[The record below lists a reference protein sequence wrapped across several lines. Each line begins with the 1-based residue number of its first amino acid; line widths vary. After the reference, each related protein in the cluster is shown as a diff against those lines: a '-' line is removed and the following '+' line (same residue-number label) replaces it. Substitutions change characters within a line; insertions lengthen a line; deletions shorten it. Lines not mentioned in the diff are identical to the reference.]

1 MEEKIMTKT
10 ELKEVTNTYCDYEGC
25 DKYAFGKSYL
35 YKDWCETHHRIM
47 VQKEHE
53 KKGHN
58 WKYYFY
64 NDSGKGQWPSYLY
77 RKCPGCSLLSGI
89 KTEETSGFRNEF
101 TTEDLWKI
109 LWEHPE
115 IREMIDALFD

>member
-35 YKDWCETHHRIM
+35 YKDWCETHHRVM

-53 KKGHN
+53 KNGHD
-58 WKYYFY
+58 WKYNFDDG
-64 NDSGKGQWPSYLY
+64 NDVEVGPAYLY
-77 RKCPGCSLLSGI
+77 RYCTGCYFFRDI
-89 KTEETSGFRNEF
+89 ETEEISRFRNGF
-101 TTEDLWKI
+101 STSDLWKI

-115 IREMIDALFD
+115 IRETIDALFD